1 MKDSEIIE
9 TVRTDNPKLEQ
20 VSNAEIIIT
29 KLVRSFGIKE
39 IKIIDYEIKAEI
51 IWDRCGAIPSK
62 CPIFNNQDERIYQK
76 IF

>member
-39 IKIIDYEIKAEI
+39 IKIIDEDNEEIE
-51 IWDRCGAIPSK
+51 
-62 CPIFNNQDERIYQK
+62 FIY
-76 IF
+76 